1 MNIRVICIGKLK
13 EAYWRDAVAEY
24 MKRLKGYC
32 NPQIIE
38 LKESKQSGEGE
49 AAERI
54 VREREGEEILSRIT
68 QNMYVITLEIKGKKL
83 SSEQL
88 AEKIEE
94 LSIEGKSDVAF
105 VIG

>member
-1 MNIRVICIGKLK
+1 MNIRIICIGKLK

-54 VREREGEEILSRIT
+54 VR
-68 QNMYVITLEIKGKKL
+68 
-83 SSEQL
+83 
-88 AEKIEE
+88 A
-94 LSIEGKSDVAF
+94 
-105 VIG
+105 